1 MTKFYPLPEVEG
13 AVVKEKI
20 MDIDSKKLACVIART
35 LDDKLGKDI
44 TILNISNVSSLADYF
59 VIVTGDSTP
68 QVKALMNNTKEKIK
82 EFFSRSPI
90 RMENDTKNRW
100 NLLDYGDVIVHILHK
115 DERET
120 YAIEKF
126 WSNAF
131 SIAEDEWKSLSE
143 EYKEF

>member
-1 MTKFYPLPEVEG
+1 MVTN
-13 AVVKEKI
+13 
-20 MDIDSKKLACVIART
+20 DIDSKTLACVIARV
-35 LDDKLGKDI
+35 LDEKLGKNI

-68 QVKALMNNTKEKIK
+68 QVKALMNNTRDRIK
-82 EFFSRSPI
+82 ELFSRLPV
-90 RMENDTKNRW
+90 RMENDAKNRW
-100 NLLDYGDVIVHILHK
+100 NLLDYGDVVVHILHK

-131 SIAEDEWKSLSE
+131 SIPEEEWLKISE

>member
-1 MTKFYPLPEVEG
+1 MTNELDTKT
-13 AVVKEKI
+13 
-20 MDIDSKKLACVIART
+20 LACVVARA
-35 LDDKLGKDI
+35 LDEKLGKDI

-68 QVKALMNNTKEKIK
+68 QVKDLMNNTKERIK
-82 EFFSRSPI
+82 DLFSRSPV
-90 RMENDTKNRW
+90 RMENDNKNRW
-100 NLLDYGDVIVHILHK
+100 NLLDYGDVVVHILHK
-115 DERET
+115 EERQT

-131 SIAEDEWKSLSE
+131 SIPEEEWKEISE

>member
-1 MTKFYPLPEVEG
+1 ME
-13 AVVKEKI
+13 KEL
-20 MDIDSKKLACVIART
+20 DSKLLASVIARA
-35 LDDKLGKDI
+35 LDEKLGKDI

-68 QVKALMNNTKEKIK
+68 QVKALMNNTKERIK
-82 EFFSRSPI
+82 ELFSRSPL
-90 RMENDTKNRW
+90 RFENDAKNRW
-100 NLLDYGDVIVHILHK
+100 NLLDYGDVVVHILHK
-115 DERET
+115 EERQT

-131 SIAEDEWKSLSE
+131 SIPEDEWKKLSE

>member
-1 MTKFYPLPEVEG
+1 MTEELS
-13 AVVKEKI
+13 
-20 MDIDSKKLACVIART
+20 SKKLACVIAGL

-82 EFFSRSPI
+82 DLFQRAPL
-90 RMENDTKNRW
+90 RVENDLKNRW
-100 NLLDYGDVIVHILHK
+100 NLLDYGDVIVHILHRE
-115 DERET
+115 ERET

-131 SIAEDEWKSLSE
+131 SVSEDEWKEISK
-143 EYKEF
+143 EYRDF

>member
-1 MTKFYPLPEVEG
+1 MTEEL
-13 AVVKEKI
+13 
-20 MDIDSKKLACVIART
+20 DSKKLACVIART

-68 QVKALMNNTKEKIK
+68 QVKAIMNNTKERIK
-82 EFFSRSPI
+82 ELFSRAPI
-90 RMENDTKNRW
+90 RMENDLKNRW
-100 NLLDYGDVIVHILHK
+100 NLLDYGDVVVHILHK
-115 DERET
+115 EERET

-131 SIAEDEWKSLSE
+131 SIAEDEWREISKNYSE
-143 EYKEF
+143 F